1 MARIKFIGILKDKA
15 SILKATLCINGRVSV
30 HLAVL
35 RATTHDPS
43 RPPSE
48 TRIASVLALGLS
60 SRLTACA
67 CIEALMDRLHVTR
80 SAFVAL
86 KCLLTIHNIISRG
99 SFILKDQLA
108 YYPCFGGYNF
118 LNLSM
123 FCDNSDLCMLEYS
136 SWVRWYAGVIEQN
149 LMVSRAI
156 GYYLNS
162 TKTDGNKRDKE
173 EKALALLD
181 SDLAMEIEVLV
192 EFVVRICD
200 APDSLELQK
209 NNLVYEVVRAA
220 GEDYRSIQREIV
232 VRVKEVGDRIDSVEG
247 LSSDELTRLIDAL
260 ERLESCKGKLM
271 LLFVNRK
278 RNDGLWEL
286 VKETKARL
294 VEMQEKREEKRVVV
308 FMCRNESAEST
319 QCRNPF
325 LEPGQLLLLPSGGA
339 WVGLGP
345 TPIAV

>member
-86 KCLLTIHNIISRG
+86 KCLLTIHNIISKG

-173 EKALALLD
+173 ERALALLD

-294 VEMQEKREEKRVVV
+294 VEMKEKREEKRVVV
-308 FMCRNESAEST
+308 FMGRNESAEST
-319 QCRNPF
+319 QCWNPF

>member
-43 RPPSE
+43 RLPSE

-86 KCLLTIHNIISRG
+86 KCLLTIHNIISKG

-294 VEMQEKREEKRVVV
+294 VEMKEKREEKRVVV
-308 FMCRNESAEST
+308 FMGRNESAEST
-319 QCRNPF
+319 QCWNPF

-339 WVGLGP
+339 WVSLGP

>member
-308 FMCRNESAEST
+308 FMGRNESAEST
-319 QCRNPF
+319 QCWNPF

>member
-149 LMVSRAI
+149 LMVSRVI

-308 FMCRNESAEST
+308 FMRRNESAEST
-319 QCRNPF
+319 QCWNPF

>member
-86 KCLLTIHNIISRG
+86 KCLLTIHNIISKG

-286 VKETKARL
+286 GKETKARL
-294 VEMQEKREEKRVVV
+294 VEMKEKREEKRVVV
-308 FMCRNESAEST
+308 FMGRNESAEST
-319 QCRNPF
+319 QCWNPF

>member
-1 MARIKFIGILKDKA
+1 
-15 SILKATLCINGRVSV
+15 
-30 HLAVL
+30 
-35 RATTHDPS
+35 
-43 RPPSE
+43 
-48 TRIASVLALGLS
+48 
-60 SRLTACA
+60 
-67 CIEALMDRLHVTR
+67 MDRLHVTR

-308 FMCRNESAEST
+308 FMGRNESAEST
-319 QCRNPF
+319 QCWNPF

>member
-86 KCLLTIHNIISRG
+86 KCLLTIHNIISKG

-232 VRVKEVGDRIDSVEG
+232 VRVKEVGDRIDSVES

-294 VEMQEKREEKRVVV
+294 VEMKEKREEKRVVV
-308 FMCRNESAEST
+308 FMGRNESAEST
-319 QCRNPF
+319 QCWNPF

-339 WVGLGP
+339 WVSLGP

>member
-86 KCLLTIHNIISRG
+86 KCLLTIHNIISKG

-294 VEMQEKREEKRVVV
+294 VEMKEKREEKRVVV
-308 FMCRNESAEST
+308 FMGRNESAEST
-319 QCRNPF
+319 QCWNPF

>member
-1 MARIKFIGILKDKA
+1 MARFKFIGILKDRA
-15 SILKATLCINGRVSV
+15 SILKATLTINRRVSSV

-67 CIEALMDRLHVTR
+67 CIDALMDRLHVTR

-86 KCLLTIHNIISRG
+86 KCLLTIHNIISKG

-123 FCDNSDLCMLEYS
+123 FCDNSDFCMLEYS
-136 SWVRWYAGVIEQN
+136 SWVRWFAGVVEQN

-162 TKTDGNKRDKE
+162 SKNEGNKRDKE

-209 NNLVYEVVRAA
+209 NNLVYEVVRAT
-220 GEDYRSIQREIV
+220 GEDYRSVQREIV
-232 VRVKEVGDRIDSVEG
+232 VRVKEVGDRIDSVDG
-247 LSSDELTRLIDAL
+247 LRSAELTRLIDAF
-260 ERLESCKGKLM
+260 ERLEGCKGKLM

-278 RNDGLWEL
+278 RNDGLWDL
-286 VKETKARL
+286 VRETKARL
-294 VEMQEKREEKRVVV
+294 VEMKEQREERLVV
-308 FMCRNESAEST
+308 FPGKDELAEST
-319 QCRNPF
+319 QCWNPF
-325 LEPGQLLLLPSGGA
+325 LEPGQLLLLPSGGG
-339 WVGLGP
+339 WLGFGP

>member
-1 MARIKFIGILKDKA
+1 
-15 SILKATLCINGRVSV
+15 
-30 HLAVL
+30 
-35 RATTHDPS
+35 
-43 RPPSE
+43 
-48 TRIASVLALGLS
+48 
-60 SRLTACA
+60 
-67 CIEALMDRLHVTR
+67 MDRLHVTR

-86 KCLLTIHNIISRG
+86 KCLLTIHNIISKG

-123 FCDNSDLCMLEYS
+123 FCDNSDLCKLEYS

-294 VEMQEKREEKRVVV
+294 VEMKEKREEKRVVV
-308 FMCRNESAEST
+308 FMGRNESAEST
-319 QCRNPF
+319 QCWNPF